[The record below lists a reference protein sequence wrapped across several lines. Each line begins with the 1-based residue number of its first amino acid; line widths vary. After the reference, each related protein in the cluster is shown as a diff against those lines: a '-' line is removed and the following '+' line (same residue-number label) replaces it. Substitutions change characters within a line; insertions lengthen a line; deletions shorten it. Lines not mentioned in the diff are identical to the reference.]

1 MNEGSKNIVLD
12 ELESNTE
19 DDKNLLDDLM
29 NENELIF
36 NPEEDCF
43 ETDDVVD
50 SLDEIDSI
58 VLQDDTA
65 QIFFEGIYCG
75 ATSNYDNNC
84 SRVEIIDSLGDL
96 EESIRNHM
104 MNK

>member
-19 DDKNLLDDLM
+19 DDKNLLYDLM

-50 SLDEIDSI
+50 SLNEIDSI
-58 VLQDDTA
+58 VLLDD
-65 QIFFEGIYCG
+65 IYCG